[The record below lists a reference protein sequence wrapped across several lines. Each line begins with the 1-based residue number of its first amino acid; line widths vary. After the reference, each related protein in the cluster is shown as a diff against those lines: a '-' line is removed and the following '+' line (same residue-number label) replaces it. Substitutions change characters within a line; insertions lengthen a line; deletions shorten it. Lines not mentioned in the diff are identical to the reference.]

1 MQAILLQRI
10 GNDIVARYQK
20 RVFAK
25 LLDLGVNF
33 FSDARSGALA
43 ARINQNIGGIRDILS
58 VTVTS
63 VARDLVSLVGLVG
76 VMVSQDWL
84 LSLIAL
90 LIAPPL
96 ILSVV
101 YVSRRIRGVVHETV
115 LLNSH
120 VIGTMQEVAQG
131 ITVVKAFTMENQLS
145 SRIGGLIDRA
155 HERADKLASIS
166 ERVTPLSDIL
176 AGLAIAG
183 VIAYG
188 GVRAINADQPP
199 GSVLSFITALMLAYE
214 PAKRLARLQVN
225 LERAMVNARMIY
237 ELLDMDVRQSDV
249 PGASKL
255 EVSAGRIEFDRVDF
269 AYHEG
274 NPVLHELSFVA
285 EPGKTTAIVG
295 ASGAGKSTVIGLL
308 QRFYDPAGGMITI
321 DGQDIGQVT
330 KASLRGAIAYVSQQP
345 YLFEGSIRD
354 NIRYGRP
361 DATDAET
368 EEAARLAN
376 AEDFVLAQPQGYDTP
391 VGENGVTLSG
401 GQRQRLS
408 IARAI
413 VRNAPI
419 LLLDEATSALDN
431 DSEKLVQDALDRVMK
446 GRTTIVIAHRL
457 STVVDA
463 DKIIVME
470 AGRVVET
477 GTHSSL
483 IRKKGGIYARFYAL
497 QGERAPDLLES
508 PAAKPEEDAAP
519 AGPKENSR
527 RRRKTG

>member
-1 MQAILLQRI
+1 
-10 GNDIVARYQK
+10 
-20 RVFAK
+20 
-25 LLDLGVNF
+25 
-33 FSDARSGALA
+33 
-43 ARINQNIGGIRDILS
+43 
-58 VTVTS
+58 
-63 VARDLVSLVGLVG
+63 
-76 VMVSQDWL
+76 
-84 LSLIAL
+84 
-90 LIAPPL
+90 
-96 ILSVV
+96 
-101 YVSRRIRGVVHETV
+101 
-115 LLNSH
+115 
-120 VIGTMQEVAQG
+120 
-131 ITVVKAFTMENQLS
+131 
-145 SRIGGLIDRA
+145 
-155 HERADKLASIS
+155 
-166 ERVTPLSDIL
+166 
-176 AGLAIAG
+176 
-183 VIAYG
+183 
-188 GVRAINADQPP
+188 
-199 GSVLSFITALMLAYE
+199 
-214 PAKRLARLQVN
+214 
-225 LERAMVNARMIY
+225 
-237 ELLDMDVRQSDV
+237 MDVRQGDV
-249 PGASKL
+249 PGAVKL
-255 EVSAGRIEFDRVDF
+255 EVATGRIEFDRVDF

-285 EPGKTTAIVG
+285 EAGKTTAIVG

-308 QRFYDPAGGMITI
+308 QRFYDPEGGVIAI

-361 DATDAET
+361 DATDAEI

-477 GTHSSL
+477 GTHASL

-497 QGERAPDLLES
+497 QGERAPDLLEN

-519 AGPKENSR
+519 AEPKDNSR